1 MMKQF
6 LVPSIVLSAFVVS
19 SAMAADLPIR
29 KGSAPPP
36 EAAFFDWSGLYIGGH
51 IGYGYAEAD
60 IAGLGNQLLRLDSE
74 GFLGGVQGGW
84 NYQMG
89 RFVLGA
95 EVDFSFA
102 DLNGNATN
110 NLGNVFLDRSSNT
123 TWIATA
129 TTRLGYTWDRFLVY
143 GKVGAAFAQF
153 DYNIDNRTASET
165 RVGFTVGTGLEWAV
179 AGNWSAKAEYNYMD
193 FGRSTVNFD
202 GSSVSLDIDQRISVI
217 KAGVNYRFG
226 VPAGVPI
233 KY

>member
-29 KGSAPPP
+29 KGEPAPPP
-36 EAAFFDWSGLYIGGH
+36 AAAIFDWSGIYVGGH
-51 IGYGYAEAD
+51 IGYGYADAD
-60 IAGLGNQLLRLDSE
+60 IAGLAQPLRLESE
-74 GFLGGVQGGW
+74 GFLGGAQGGW
-84 NYQMG
+84 NYQTG

-95 EVDFSFA
+95 ELDFSFA
-102 DLNGNATN
+102 DINSN
-110 NLGNVFLDRSSNT
+110 NSNVTGNVSSST
-123 TWIATA
+123 PWLATA

-153 DYNIDNRTASET
+153 DYNVNNLTASET
-165 RVGFTVGTGLEWAV
+165 LVGFTVGTGLEWAV
-179 AGNWSAKAEYNYMD
+179 SGNWSAKAEYNYLD
-193 FGRSTVNFD
+193 FGRSAVNFD
-202 GSSVSLDIDQRISVI
+202 NSNVSLDIDQRISVI

-226 VPAGVPI
+226 DNAVVA

>member
-1 MMKQF
+1 MLRAGLAHQWGERMMKQF

-29 KGSAPPP
+29 KGSPAPPP
-36 EAAFFDWSGLYIGGH
+36 EAAFFDWSGIYVGGH

-60 IAGLGNQLLRLDSE
+60 IAGLGNQILRLESE
-74 GFLGGVQGGW
+74 GFLGGAQGGW

-95 EVDFSFA
+95 ELDFSFA
-102 DLNGNATN
+102 DINSNNVTNTLN
-110 NLGNVFLDRSSNT
+110 NVSSNT
-123 TWIATA
+123 PWIATA

-153 DYNIDNRTASET
+153 DYNINNLTASET

-179 AGNWSAKAEYNYMD
+179 AGNWSAKAEYNYLTSAAA
-193 FGRSTVNFD
+193 R
-202 GSSVSLDIDQRISVI
+202 
-217 KAGVNYRFG
+217 
-226 VPAGVPI
+226 
-233 KY
+233 